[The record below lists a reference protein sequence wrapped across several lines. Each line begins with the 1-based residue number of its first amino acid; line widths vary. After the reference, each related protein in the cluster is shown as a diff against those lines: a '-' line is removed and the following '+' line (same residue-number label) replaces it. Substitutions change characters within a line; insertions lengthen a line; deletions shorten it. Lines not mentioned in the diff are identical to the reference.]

1 VRKPCRLK
9 VATNAKANA
18 TPPNWA
24 RTPHSEVTNRLST
37 PSGRAVLTAYAR
49 TAPMTA
55 PTTAVTT
62 DSTSECCSAG
72 RKLDGRSVSAS
83 MLSSVGRPEPSRK
96 APTTT
101 TIVGMSRKTVV

>member
-1 VRKPCRLK
+1 M
-9 VATNAKANA
+9 NANASA

-24 RTPHSEVTNRLST
+24 RTPHNAVTNRLSM
-37 PSGRAVLTAYAR
+37 PSGRAVDTAYAR

-55 PTTAVTT
+55 PATAVTT

-72 RKLDGRSVSAS
+72 RKLDVEPRRAAT
-83 MLSSVGRPEPSRK
+83 LSSVGRPEPSTK